1 VLLKEKREGHPR
13 RQRPPAKLVG
23 GEDVEEEIEA
33 GGGGVEFGKGFSG
46 GGWWRC

>member
-1 VLLKEKREGHPR
+1 MLLKEKREGHPR